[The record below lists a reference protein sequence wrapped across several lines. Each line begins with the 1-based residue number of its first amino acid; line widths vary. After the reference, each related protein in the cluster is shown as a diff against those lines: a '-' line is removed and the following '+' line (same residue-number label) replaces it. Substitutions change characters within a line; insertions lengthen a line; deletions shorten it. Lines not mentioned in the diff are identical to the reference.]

1 MERSMHDIDLAQEEA
16 RAHNAFSL
24 LQNEL
29 LQEALKA
36 IEQEVIEEWIACPI
50 RDKEGKEAL
59 WQLIK
64 TSRKFKDILSGYIET
79 GKLATENLKAF
90 EKRSAMRKLFG
101 C

>member
-1 MERSMHDIDLAQEEA
+1 MVDTDLLADEA
-16 RAHNAFSL
+16 RGHNAFSL

-36 IEQEVIEEWIACPI
+36 IEQDVMEQWIACPA

-64 TSRKFKDILSGYIET
+64 TSRKFKDILTGYIET
-79 GKLATENLKAF
+79 GKLATENMKRF
-90 EKRSAMRKLFG
+90 EKEGMLRRLIA
-101 C
+101 